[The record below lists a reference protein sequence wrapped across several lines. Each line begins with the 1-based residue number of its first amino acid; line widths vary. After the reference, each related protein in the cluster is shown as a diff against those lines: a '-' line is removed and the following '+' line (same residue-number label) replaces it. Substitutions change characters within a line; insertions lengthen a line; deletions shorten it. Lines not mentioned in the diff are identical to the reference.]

1 MSESK
6 TNQGLKTTLLGI
18 LVNIILALCK
28 GIAGVLG
35 HSFALVADAIES
47 TSDIFSSIIVY
58 TGLKISSKPRDE
70 NHPYGHGKAEPIAAI
85 IVTLALFAAA
95 IIIIIN
101 SIKEIITPHYAPAPF
116 TLVVLVG
123 VVVTK
128 ELLFRKVNKV
138 GKSINSTA
146 VKTDSWHHRSDA
158 ITSVAV
164 FIGILIA
171 LIGGKFGGKGWE
183 SADDWSALLASFI
196 IIANAVFLFLPAFN
210 EIMDG
215 KPLGDI
221 HSDVYKIANSIK
233 GVSNTEKCIVRKMGL
248 DYIVELHI
256 WVNGDISVRE
266 GHDIAHAVKNKL
278 TASDHSIID
287 AIIHVEPDT
296 I

>member
-171 LIGGKFGGKGWE
+171 LIG
-183 SADDWSALLASFI
+183 
-196 IIANAVFLFLPAFN
+196 
-210 EIMDG
+210 
-215 KPLGDI
+215 
-221 HSDVYKIANSIK
+221 
-233 GVSNTEKCIVRKMGL
+233 
-248 DYIVELHI
+248 
-256 WVNGDISVRE
+256 
-266 GHDIAHAVKNKL
+266 
-278 TASDHSIID
+278 
-287 AIIHVEPDT
+287 
-296 I
+296 